1 MNRPTATK
9 RLPEGYRLY
18 QSLNLIKDPKLLLT
32 LSMASIVLFVGTWVG
47 LGWLFQWL
55 RPGVAYGV
63 VGFSFAITSVPGIL
77 SPFLVILGVTLVMLI
92 VHEAIHGIFFRVF
105 TGGRVKFAFKGA
117 YAYAA
122 APDWYLPKKPY
133 MVISL
138 APLVLMTV
146 GGLLAL
152 LWVPLD
158 WITPIILLLAMN
170 TSGSVGD
177 LYVFLLLT
185 RMEKDVLIQDFGEK
199 MMIYTLGD
207 EGVVE

>member
-1 MNRPTATK
+1 MNRPNATQ
-9 RLPEGYRLY
+9 RLPEGYRLLH
-18 QSLNLIKDPKLLLT
+18 SLDLIKDHKLLLT
-32 LSMASIVLFVGTWVG
+32 LSLVSIGLFVVTWVG

-55 RPGVAYGV
+55 RPDITSGVT
-63 VGFSFAITSVPGIL
+63 GFSFSITGIPDIL
-77 SPFLVILGVTLVMLI
+77 APFLVILGVTLMMLI

-138 APLVLMTV
+138 APLVLMTAA
-146 GGLLAL
+146 GIIASLF
-152 LWVPLD
+152 VPLN

-170 TSGSVGD
+170 ASGAVGD
-177 LYVFLLLT
+177 IYVFLLLT
-185 RMEKDVLIQDFGEK
+185 RMENDVLIQDFGEK
-199 MMIYTLGD
+199 MAIYAPDD
-207 EGVVE
+207 EGAVE

>member
-1 MNRPTATK
+1 MNHPTATQT
-9 RLPEGYRLY
+9 LPEGYCLI
-18 QSLNLIKDPKLLLT
+18 QSLNLIKDSKLLLT
-32 LSMASIVLFVGTWVG
+32 LSLASIGLFVGTWVG

-55 RPGVAYGV
+55 RPGVTSGV
-63 VGFSFAITSVPGIL
+63 VGFSFSITGIPGIL
-77 SPFLVILGVTLVMLI
+77 SPFLVIIGVTLVMLI
-92 VHEAIHGIFFRVF
+92 VHEAIHGIFFKVF

-152 LWVPLD
+152 VWVPLN

-170 TSGSVGD
+170 TSGAVGD
-177 LYVFLLLT
+177 LYVFPFIDPHGTPCFDPGFWREDGHLCT
-185 RMEKDVLIQDFGEK
+185 QR
-199 MMIYTLGD
+199 
-207 EGVVE
+207 

>member
-1 MNRPTATK
+1 MNRPTATQS
-9 RLPEGYRLY
+9 LPEGYRLI
-18 QSLNLIKDPKLLLT
+18 QSLNLIKDSKLLLT
-32 LSMASIVLFVGTWVG
+32 LSLASIGLFVGTFVG

-55 RPGVAYGV
+55 RPDVTSGV
-63 VGFSFAITSVPGIL
+63 VGFSISITGIPGIL
-77 SPFLVILGVTLVMLI
+77 SPFLVIIGVTLVMLI
-92 VHEAIHGIFFRVF
+92 VHEAIHGIFFKVF

-138 APLVLMTV
+138 APLVLMTA

-152 LWVPLD
+152 VWVPLN

-170 TSGSVGD
+170 ASGAVGD

-185 RMEKDVLIQDFGEK
+185 HMEHHVLIQDFGEK
-199 MMIYTLGD
+199 MNIYALGD
-207 EGVVE
+207 EAVFE